1 MQGRETP
8 AACHDFAARVPNAR
22 AEVIP
27 DASHR
32 AFIEQP
38 EAYMA
43 TVRAFFDT
51 LT

>member
-1 MQGRETP
+1 
-8 AACHDFAARVPNAR
+8 
-22 AEVIP
+22 VIP
-27 DASHR
+27 DASHM

-43 TVRAFFDT
+43 TVRPFFDA